1 MEEIKKNKEETPEKR
16 NTYLEKLETLLEE
29 QRAQNKKLVKA
40 QRIQGIALIALVLV
54 FTIGIVSINIKVSTA
69 VENVPNLVN
78 VATTSVESTTDEL
91 KQLLDEVNA
100 IDFKQIN
107 ETVSQ
112 ANESISSIDIE
123 SLNQSIDS
131 LNQIVEKM
139 ARFFGVSPK

>member
-40 QRIQGIALIALVLV
+40 QRIQGIALTALVLV